1 MYAAVTLMGKNLH
14 TVKRNTEMLLVAS
27 KEVGLE
33 VTTEITKHVKCVF
46 MFCEHIVSHN
56 CT

>member
-1 MYAAVTLMGKNLH
+1 MYAAVTLMGKNVQ
-14 TVKRNTEMLLVAS
+14 TVKRNTEKLLVTS
-27 KEVGLE
+27 KKVGLE

-46 MFCEHIVSHN
+46 MSCEHIVSHN

>member
-1 MYAAVTLMGKNLH
+1 MGKNMH
-14 TVKRNTEMLLVAS
+14 SVQRNTETLLVTS

-33 VTTEITKHVKCVF
+33 VTTEITKHVNCVF
-46 MFCEHIVSHN
+46 MSCEHIVSHN

>member
-1 MYAAVTLMGKNLH
+1 MYAAVTLMGKNMH
-14 TVKRNTEMLLVAS
+14 SVQRNIETLLVTS

-33 VTTEITKHVKCVF
+33 VATEIIKHVRCVF
-46 MFCEHIVSHN
+46 MSCEHIVSHN

>member
-1 MYAAVTLMGKNLH
+1 MYAVVTLMGKNMR
-14 TVKRNTEMLLVAS
+14 TVKRNSEVLLVTS

-33 VTTEITKHVKCVF
+33 VTTEITKHVDCVF
-46 MFCEHIVSHN
+46 MYWEHIVSHN

>member
-1 MYAAVTLMGKNLH
+1 MHIVQ
-14 TVKRNTEMLLVAS
+14 RNTETLLVTG

-46 MFCEHIVSHN
+46 MSCERIVSHN
-56 CT
+56 CA

>member
-1 MYAAVTLMGKNLH
+1 MR
-14 TVKRNTEMLLVAS
+14 TVKRNTEVLLVTS

-33 VTTEITKHVKCVF
+33 VTTDITTHVKCVF
-46 MFCEHIVSHN
+46 MCFEYIVSHN